1 VSGAIE
7 RKRFPVARQHGV
19 EQAET
24 FTRSALVRMAE
35 LKIAST
41 PENFAVWYEYFVGTR
56 PDLNKAIDL
65 LLEKRREFTS
75 VLSDELYERFFGAT
89 AQDTALRLVSD
100 GLGETVREVQTLVG
114 DAGAEAKTYGRALV
128 NITGEVTRDAA
139 SPERL
144 QGVVRR
150 LLIETQTA
158 IERNAVLE
166 QNLKSSAEQIDKLK
180 RSLDDVQREAN
191 TDPLTGLANRKAFD
205 ENLLRAAA
213 DAMETDAALCLLIA
227 DIDNFKQFND
237 SYGHQFGDQVL
248 KLVARCLREGT
259 KEGDLVARYGGE
271 EFAVLLPG
279 CGLGNAVQVAERL
292 RQTIAT
298 RRLVR
303 RSTGEEVGAV
313 TISVGTARFE
323 SGEAINDLIARA
335 DEALYVAKRQ
345 GRNRVVSQ
353 AALDD
358 GADAG

>member
-1 VSGAIE
+1 MT
-7 RKRFPVARQHGV
+7 RQHGV
-19 EQAET
+19 EQAEA
-24 FTRSALVRMAE
+24 FTRSALARMGE
-35 LKIAST
+35 LKIPST
-41 PENFAVWYEYFVGTR
+41 PENFAIWYEYFVGSKAE
-56 PDLNKAIDL
+56 LNKAIDL
-65 LLEKRREFTS
+65 LLSKQREFTS
-75 VLSDELYERFFGAT
+75 VLNEELYERFFGTT
-89 AQDTALRLVSD
+89 AQDSALREVSE
-100 GLGETVREVQTLVG
+100 GLGETVREVRTLVG

-166 QNLKSSAEQIDKLK
+166 QNLKSSAEQIDRLK
-180 RSLDDVQREAN
+180 RNLDDVRKEAN

-205 ENLLRAAA
+205 EGLLRATAE
-213 DAMETDAALCLLIA
+213 AMETDASLCLLIA

-248 KLVARCLREGT
+248 KLVARCLRDGT
-259 KEGDLVARYGGE
+259 KDGDVVARYGGE

-313 TISVGTARFE
+313 TISVGVARFE
-323 SGEAINDLIARA
+323 SAEAINDLIARA
-335 DEALYVAKRQ
+335 DEALYLAKRQ

-353 AALDD
+353 AALDE
-358 GADAG
+358 GAGAR

>member
-1 VSGAIE
+1 M
-7 RKRFPVARQHGV
+7 AREHGV
-19 EQAET
+19 EQAEG
-24 FTRSALVRMAE
+24 FTRSALARMAE
-35 LKIAST
+35 LKIPST
-41 PENFAVWYEYFVGTR
+41 PDNFAVWYEYFVGSNAE
-56 PDLNKAIDL
+56 LNKAVDL
-65 LLEKRREFTS
+65 LLSKQREFTS
-75 VLSDELYERFFGAT
+75 QVNDQLYERFFRT
-89 AQDTALRLVSD
+89 AVQDSALRQLSE
-100 GLGETVREVQTLVG
+100 GLGDTVREVQTLVG

-150 LLIETQTA
+150 LLIETQSA

-166 QNLKSSAEQIDKLK
+166 QNLKNSAEQIDRLK
-180 RSLDDVQREAN
+180 RSLDDVQKEAN

-205 ENLLRAAA
+205 EGLLRATVE
-213 DAMETDAALCLLIA
+213 AMETDAALCLLIA
-227 DIDNFKQFND
+227 DIDKFKQFND

-279 CGLGNAVQVAERL
+279 CGLGNAVAVAERL
-292 RQTIAT
+292 RQAIAT
-298 RRLVR
+298 RRLIR

-313 TISVGTARFE
+313 TISIGAARFE
-323 SGEAINDLIARA
+323 PGEAISDMIARA
-335 DEALYVAKRQ
+335 DEALYLAKRQ

-353 AALDD
+353 AALDEGT
-358 GADAG
+358 GAG